1 MFRLG
6 NKISIEERKSR
17 VRVLVTI
24 WAALY
29 VFGGSTLLIAALWIE
44 KLDTDSYQI
53 AKDIFM
59 TVLPVAAGIITYWFA
74 SRPKS
79 GESQDKGNPDKQEDK
94 GQGVDNSNK
103 VNDIHKGE

>member
-24 WAALY
+24 WAAIY
-29 VFGGSTLLIAALWIE
+29 VFGGSALLIAGLWIDA
-44 KLDTDSYQI
+44 LDENKYQI

-79 GESQDKGNPDKQEDK
+79 GESQDRENPDKQKDK
-94 GQGVDNSNK
+94 G
-103 VNDIHKGE
+103 